1 MVFSGPIPLAYQEG
15 GDMIAFGK
23 GVHRLS
29 SILNF
34 VAGFCLVGM
43 TCLTCAD
50 VVLRLFRNPIL
61 GTYEIVEFLGA
72 TVAGFALGYTTLK
85 RGHVAVSVLV
95 TQFSQRIQSIFFI
108 LIQLLSIGLF
118 GLLSF
123 ECIRYGNDLRSAGE
137 VSLTLEL
144 PLFPLLYGLAFSTI
158 VVCFVL
164 LVDLWNVLTGKE
176 KAWYMW
182 KE

>member
-1 MVFSGPIPLAYQEG
+1 MLSFS
-15 GDMIAFGK
+15 K
-23 GVHRLS
+23 GVKNIS
-29 SILNF
+29 SILNLI
-34 VAGFCLVGM
+34 AGVFLVGM
-43 TCLTCAD
+43 TWLTCAD
-50 VVLRLFRNPIL
+50 VVLRLFRCPIL

-95 TQFSQRIQSIFFI
+95 TQFSQRIQSILFI
-108 LIQLLSIGLF
+108 IIQLLSIGLF

-144 PLFPLLYGLAFSTI
+144 PFFPVLYGLAFSTI

-164 LVDLWNVLTGKE
+164 LVDLWKVLTGKE